1 MATINTK
8 KNATLNRVQ
17 MLKDS
22 NSNMEYLSIDGIR
35 CGYMGSVS
43 EADREAGIR
52 CIQKIVDNSN
62 LTGYALIREVMAQVK
77 FEADMNENQI
87 QPDEQVRVEDQD
99 CVISYKTKKIY
110 DMAGKELA
118 EASDMGANTPK
129 EAIREILKL
138 RALTKIHELNAE
150 AEADLDYEDDYE
162 DYEGDDE
169 EE

>member
-22 NSNMEYLSIDGIR
+22 NSNMEYLSIDGIP

-62 LTGYALIREVMAQVK
+62 KKGYDLIREVMAQVK
-77 FEADMNENQI
+77 FEADMNEKQI
-87 QPDEQVRVEDQD
+87 QPDEQVKVEDTD
-99 CVISYKTKKIY
+99 CVISYQSKKIY

-118 EASDMGANTPK
+118 DASDIGDNTPK

-138 RALTKIHELNAE
+138 RAQAKLHKLEDMKDDTE
-150 AEADLDYEDDYE
+150 DYEDD
-162 DYEGDDE
+162 DDE
-169 EE
+169 E

>member
-22 NSNMEYLSIDGIR
+22 NSNMEYLSIDGIP

-62 LTGYALIREVMAQVK
+62 KKGYDLIREVMAQVK
-77 FEADMNENQI
+77 FEADMNEKQI
-87 QPDEQVRVEDQD
+87 QPDEQVKVEDTD
-99 CVISYKTKKIY
+99 CVISYQSKKIY
-110 DMAGKELA
+110 DMTGKELA
-118 EASDMGANTPK
+118 DASDIGDNTPK

-138 RALTKIHELNAE
+138 RAQAKLHKLEEMEDEDDTE
-150 AEADLDYEDDYE
+150 DYEDD
-162 DYEGDDE
+162 DDE
-169 EE
+169 E

>member
-22 NSNMEYLSIDGIR
+22 NSNMEYLSIDGIP

-62 LTGYALIREVMAQVK
+62 KKGYDLIREVMAQVK
-77 FEADMNENQI
+77 FEADMNENHI
-87 QPDEQVRVEDQD
+87 IPDEQVRVEDKD
-99 CVISYKTKKIY
+99 CVISYQSKKIY

-118 EASDMGANTPK
+118 SASDIGDNTPK

-138 RALTKIHELNAE
+138 RAQAKLHKLEE
-150 AEADLDYEDDYE
+150 MEDDTE
-162 DYEGDDE
+162 DCEDDDE

>member
-22 NSNMEYLSIDGIR
+22 NSNMEYLSIDGIP

-62 LTGYALIREVMAQVK
+62 KKGYDLIREVMAQVK
-77 FEADMNENQI
+77 FEADMNEKQI
-87 QPDEQVRVEDQD
+87 QPDEQVKVEDTD
-99 CVISYKTKKIY
+99 CVISYQSKKIY

-118 EASDMGANTPK
+118 DASDIGANTPK

-138 RALTKIHELNAE
+138 RAQAKLHKLEDMEDDTE
-150 AEADLDYEDDYE
+150 DYEDD
-162 DYEGDDE
+162 DDE
-169 EE
+169 E

>member
-8 KNATLNRVQ
+8 KNVTLNRVQ

-22 NSNMEYLSIDGIR
+22 NSNMEYLSIDGIP

-43 EADREAGIR
+43 EADREVGIR

-62 LTGYALIREVMAQVK
+62 KKGYDLIREVMAQVK
-77 FEADMNENQI
+77 FEADMNEKQI
-87 QPDEQVRVEDQD
+87 QPDEQVKVENED
-99 CVISYKTKKIY
+99 CVISYQSKKIY

-118 EASDMGANTPK
+118 DASDIGDNTPK

-138 RALTKIHELNAE
+138 RAQAKLHKLEEMEDDTE
-150 AEADLDYEDDYE
+150 DYEDD
-162 DYEGDDE
+162 DDE
-169 EE
+169 E

>member
-22 NSNMEYLSIDGIR
+22 NSNMEYLSIDGIP
-35 CGYMGSVS
+35 CGYMGSIS

-62 LTGYALIREVMAQVK
+62 KKGYDLIREVMAQVK
-77 FEADMNENQI
+77 FEADMNEKQI
-87 QPDEQVRVEDQD
+87 QPDEQVKVENTN
-99 CVISYKTKKIY
+99 CVISYQSKKIY
-110 DMAGKELA
+110 NVAGKELA
-118 EASDMGANTPK
+118 DASDIGDNTPK

-138 RALTKIHELNAE
+138 RAQAKLHKLEE
-150 AEADLDYEDDYE
+150 MEDDTE
-162 DYEGDDE
+162 DCEDDDDE
-169 EE
+169 E

>member
-22 NSNMEYLSIDGIR
+22 NSNMEYLSIDGIP

-62 LTGYALIREVMAQVK
+62 KKGYDLIREVMAQVK
-77 FEADMNENQI
+77 FEADMNEKQI
-87 QPDEQVRVEDQD
+87 QPDEQVRIEDED
-99 CVISYKTKKIY
+99 CVISYQSKKIY

-118 EASDMGANTPK
+118 DASDIGDNTPK

-138 RALTKIHELNAE
+138 RAQAKLHKLEE
-150 AEADLDYEDDYE
+150 MEDDSEDYEDD
-162 DYEGDDE
+162 DDE
-169 EE
+169 E

>member
-1 MATINTK
+1 MANINNK

-22 NSNMEYLSIDGIR
+22 NSHMEYLSIDGIP

-62 LTGYALIREVMAQVK
+62 KKGYDLIREVMAQVK
-77 FEADMNENQI
+77 FEADMNEKQI
-87 QPDEQVRVEDQD
+87 QPDEQVKIEDED
-99 CVISYKTKKIY
+99 CVISYQSKKIY

-118 EASDMGANTPK
+118 DASDIGDNTPK

-138 RALTKIHELNAE
+138 RAQAKLHKLEE
-150 AEADLDYEDDYE
+150 MEDE
-162 DYEGDDE
+162 DEDKE
-169 EE
+169 